1 MTSGRARVA
10 CLITVAVWIA
20 FMIVGTFV
28 AHAAVQPT
36 EQHEALLIRPQ
47 RPIREQE
54 QVVPCLRKAEAHS
67 PVTWELRDKDGNVLM
82 AGSQVVRKR
91 C

>member
-1 MTSGRARVA
+1 MTSERARII
-10 CLITVAVWIA
+10 CLIAVAVWLA
-20 FMIVGTFV
+20 CMITGTFV
-28 AHAAVQPT
+28 AHAAVQSSH
-36 EQHEALLIRPQ
+36 QHEALLIRPQ

-54 QVVPCLRKAEAHS
+54 QVVPCLRKAEAPS